1 MGCPST
7 GGGMRDG
14 RVGEGAEVKLLD
26 CSITGLQPWL
36 WVLVQPHPAQG
47 AFTFPRKTLPRHVT
61 GVCCSL
67 CSPREWMGGEKS
79 HSLWSWTQTEAMEMR
94 SVCTAPPIRPLCLGK
109 VGRCPWSYQEGGLSL
124 PWISHTHLY
133 PAVVESEA
141 SVALPIPLHCELHF
155 LECVCSPAQ
164 AHQAPAGHSA
174 PGPRTQPGLGPRQSH
189 WPDESILSGSVCQL
203 VGSVQASGT
212 VCALLTSTQP
222 PSTLG
227 VPQLSPPGPRY

>member
-124 PWISHTHLY
+124 PWIPHTHLY
-133 PAVVESEA
+133 PAVVVIEA

-164 AHQAPAGHSA
+164 AHQPATVHRA
-174 PGPRTQPGLGPRQSH
+174 PGLSLAWVRGRATGLTNRFCLVLFASWWGVCRPQG
-189 WPDESILSGSVCQL
+189 LSVLCSP
-203 VGSVQASGT
+203 
-212 VCALLTSTQP
+212 P
-222 PSTLG
+222 PS
-227 VPQLSPPGPRY
+227 PPAP